1 MPNPAEYVRSAG
13 RGLDIRY
20 TIYMSGHTNETD
32 SELVIRIRNGE
43 HELFSQ
49 VIDRYEKKLIRYAI
63 TLVHREDIATDVVQD
78 AYIKAYTNLQGF
90 DTKKSFNS
98 WIYRI
103 VHNEA
108 INSIKKYKREVPLF
122 TKSELPSSEQIESEY
137 ITKERIQGAS
147 WCLAHMPDL
156 YSQPL
161 VLYYLEEL
169 SYEEVSDV
177 LRIPM
182 GTVAT
187 RINRAK
193 AMMKVLCQKRNVS

>member
-1 MPNPAEYVRSAG
+1 MF
-13 RGLDIRY
+13 
-20 TIYMSGHTNETD
+20 GHTKETD
-32 SELVIRIRNGE
+32 SEIVIRIRNGE

-49 VIDRYEKKLIRYAI
+49 VIDRYEKRLIRYAL
-63 TLVHREDIATDVVQD
+63 TMVHRDDTAADVVQN

-90 DTKKSFNS
+90 DTKKSFSS

-122 TKSELPSSEQIESEY
+122 TERELQSNEYIESEY
-137 ITKERIQGAS
+137 ITKERILGAS
-147 WCLAHMPDL
+147 WCLSHMPVL
-156 YSQPL
+156 YSEPL
-161 VLYYLEEL
+161 TLFFIEEL
-169 SYEEVSDV
+169 SYEEISDV

-193 AMMKVLCQKRNVS
+193 AMMKVLCQKQNIS

>member
-1 MPNPAEYVRSAG
+1 MA
-13 RGLDIRY
+13 
-20 TIYMSGHTNETD
+20 GHTKETD
-32 SELVIRIRNGE
+32 IELVIRIRNGE
-43 HELFSQ
+43 HELFSE
-49 VIDRYEKKLIRYAI
+49 VIDLYEKKLIRYAI
-63 TLVHREDIATDVVQD
+63 TLVHREDVATDVVED
-78 AYIKAYTNLQGF
+78 SFIKAYTNLQGF
-90 DTKKSFNS
+90 DTKKSFSS

-108 INSIKKYKREVPLF
+108 INSVKKYTREVPLF
-122 TKSELPSSEQIESEY
+122 TERELQSDEHIESEY

-147 WCLAHMPDL
+147 WCLSQMPDL

-161 VLYYLEEL
+161 ILFYLEEL

-193 AMMKVLCQKRNVS
+193 AMMKVLCQKRNIS